1 MAVGDQISLFDDAV
15 LPQRTQEGLLVVAQP
30 GRPLTKVQRAF
41 NRLVAR
47 IEALHAKLREKTQ
60 ELDGALGFFVKHV
73 HPRRLRLAAL
83 RKELVIDLAPF
94 LDGGVLRK
102 NERKTLRALLA
113 DQLDALLEEGAPLD
127 DALEAL
133 FQRVHGMSV
142 EDLRRQEM
150 GVACGAMEDF
160 LGSVGF
166 EVDFSG
172 FRADMTEEAFAAEA
186 AKLGRRLQEETE
198 AQGRGAGERRNE
210 SGERSKGKRQLE
222 KEERLRQAEVA
233 RKKSIGSIYR
243 QLVRALHPDLEQNPP
258 ERERKHCLMQQLT
271 TAYHDN
277 DLHTLLRLE
286 LEWIEH
292 EKSDVQR
299 LSDEKL
305 RIYNEV
311 LKEQVDDLEAQ
322 IDELPLD
329 PRYQVIVEAKGPF
342 AVGVLD
348 GPREVRWLKAA
359 IGSIEISLARLRND
373 AAPLEVRD
381 SIRAH
386 RAANRRSNRDWDAF

>member
-1 MAVGDQISLFDDAV
+1 
-15 LPQRTQEGLLVVAQP
+15 
-30 GRPLTKVQRAF
+30 
-41 NRLVAR
+41 
-47 IEALHAKLREKTQ
+47 
-60 ELDGALGFFVKHV
+60 
-73 HPRRLRLAAL
+73 
-83 RKELVIDLAPF
+83 
-94 LDGGVLRK
+94 
-102 NERKTLRALLA
+102 
-113 DQLDALLEEGAPLD
+113 
-127 DALEAL
+127 
-133 FQRVHGMSV
+133 
-142 EDLRRQEM
+142 
-150 GVACGAMEDF
+150 MEDF